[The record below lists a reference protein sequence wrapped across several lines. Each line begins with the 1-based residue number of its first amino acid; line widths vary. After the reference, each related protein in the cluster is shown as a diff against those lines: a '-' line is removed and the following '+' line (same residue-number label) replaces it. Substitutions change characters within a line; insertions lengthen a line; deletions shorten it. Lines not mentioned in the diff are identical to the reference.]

1 MEQLADDFKQHCDSL
16 EEHTKAALSNIESKV
31 ERLEKVA
38 MNTANEGVNK
48 PKNATPAPAKTP
60 SVPCPPPF
68 SPNAPPPLPPRA
80 PPMAPPRSANFTKRK
95 SAFLSKPKALYI
107 GDSVAHNAQFRSIE
121 IATNCRIRTFKA
133 YSSVHDRKARWPGK
147 NFTDVTPA
155 ALMRSHQNDQF
166 SQLILSA
173 PTVDISNL
181 DTSRMT
187 PNDSTQEL
195 QQNIITS
202 CKNIFAVAE
211 SSIRNHQQLKK
222 IVILEHPPRFDLPDI
237 DPVGL
242 KPQLAKFANVTFGQL
257 WLLSPFKDK
266 IIVGV
271 HNLNCSSDEQFAQSI
286 EMKEHKNMTVS
297 IYMEDMESWLT
308 LVHLFKC

>member
-1 MEQLADDFKQHCDSL
+1 MEQLADDFKQHCDTL
-16 EEHTKAALSNIESKV
+16 EEHTKAALANVESKV
-31 ERLEKVA
+31 ERLEMVA
-38 MNTANEGVNK
+38 SNTANEGVNK
-48 PKNATPAPAKTP
+48 PKNATP
-60 SVPCPPPF
+60 SVPCPPPL
-68 SPNAPPPLPPRA
+68 SSNAPPPLPPRA

-95 SAFLSKPKALYI
+95 SAFLSKQKALYI

-121 IATNCRIRTFKA
+121 IATNCRIRTVKA
-133 YSSVHDRKARWPGK
+133 YSSVHDTKARWPGK

-195 QQNIITS
+195 QKNIITS
-202 CKNIFAVAE
+202 CKNMFAVAE

-222 IVILEHPPRFDLPDI
+222 SVILEHPPRFDKTEE
-237 DPVGL
+237 DPLGL
-242 KPQLAKFANVTFGQL
+242 KPQLARYANVVFGQL
-257 WLLSPFKDK
+257 RLYSSCKDK
-266 IIVGV
+266 IVIGV
-271 HNLNCSSDEQFAQSI
+271 HNVFCPEDKFDHWYRDQRANKSDGVHFYGE
-286 EMKEHKNMTVS
+286 
-297 IYMEDMESWLT
+297 EDDQ
-308 LVHLFKC
+308 HLPGA